1 MPNLQGF
8 RFAPPPACNLAPL
21 RGLCS
26 SEYSFEDYAV
36 VNSLSVITAMSDN
49 VGISQMPGS
58 MLSHSENRKEEGRGW
73 LLRLSI
79 ISLLRGMTKTM
90 GTVYDLTYSALKVH
104 QNTGRGEA

>member
-1 MPNLQGF
+1 
-8 RFAPPPACNLAPL
+8 
-21 RGLCS
+21 
-26 SEYSFEDYAV
+26 
-36 VNSLSVITAMSDN
+36 MSDN
-49 VGISQMPGS
+49 GGISQMPGS

-104 QNTGRGEA
+104 QNTGRGEVKRNPCIEFANK